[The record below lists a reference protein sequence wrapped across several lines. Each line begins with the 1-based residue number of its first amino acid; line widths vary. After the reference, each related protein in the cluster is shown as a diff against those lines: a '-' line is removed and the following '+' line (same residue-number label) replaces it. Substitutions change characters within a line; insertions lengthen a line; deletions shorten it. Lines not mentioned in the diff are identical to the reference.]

1 MHSTIGAPTM
11 PTRSFAALLSL
22 VAVLA
27 LAACGGSDTPAVSL
41 NPAFAGTWDGTTTVT
56 IPGAAPIT
64 YQGQL
69 VISLSGATA
78 SVSRVCLDG
87 SGSLTMTGSGNA
99 ASWAGSLVCAPV
111 AVTCSGVAGTLN
123 ITLTAAAGALSND
136 TTTLTAQGSGTAT
149 ACGSATTITFSFVG
163 T

>member
-1 MHSTIGAPTM
+1 M

-22 VAVLA
+22 VAVLT
-27 LAACGGSDTPAVSL
+27 LAACGGSDSPAAAL
-41 NPAFAGTWDGTTTVT
+41 NPAFAGTWDGITTVT
-56 IPGAAPIT
+56 IPGAAPIA

-69 VISLSGATA
+69 VISLSGASA
-78 SVSRVCLDG
+78 AVGRVCPDG

-99 ASWAGSLVCAPV
+99 ASWTGSLVCAPI
-111 AVTCSGVAGTLN
+111 AVTCSGSPGSLN
-123 ITLTAAAGALSND
+123 ITLTAAAGSLSGD